1 MKYDDLEKTMEL
13 FEINEEVPTPIENIE
28 MEGASKNNVT
38 DEFTLGL
45 RDKEVEEIKE
55 KNNNN
60 KKKKKSLKE
69 RWQLLSKKNKI
80 IIIIGIIA
88 AIIVII
94 GLILFFVL
102 KSDNNPKNKP
112 NKDDTPAVVLEKDNY
127 IYRDGKL
134 SLLNLQE
141 QEVGVY
147 ECQNKNETL
156 CYVASFSEED
166 NFDTLKQIY
175 EDDTLVERASNIFND
190 KYVFIYDSEASSGGN
205 IILYNIETKE
215 TEGEYKLVKGFK
227 DSNYVILK
235 DKNNKYGA
243 IEIND
248 SGITEKIKFTYEYL
262 GIETKD
268 SKIVA
273 KTNNKYFILNR
284 DGKVESKGVSSSI
297 KSYNDKYI
305 VVDNNGYFIYDYE
318 SKLVFDDA
326 YDFIGLDEEYMSL
339 VKENKL
345 YIKDYN
351 KQSYNEEDLELG
363 NDNYVVTNV
372 YSKNKK
378 LKETKMAYKIEQ
390 TDDKL
395 EVTYFNKNNKEKTAV
410 LSINE
415 GKLSGKYS
423 YINYFNG
430 TFYFYKDETKSEL
443 IGKYSCSNKNIIN
456 KDTTSFSNC
465 YIASDTFYSKN
476 DAEIDNSGNVGWIPI
491 INERYVFMTDALDVN
506 NPTIILYD
514 LTDNKIKGKYSSVDS
529 GSYTKKD
536 DASLKETT
544 SMYIMAENKN
554 KKYGV
559 IKIENEAKS
568 AIAFN
573 YASIEKVN
581 ESFLVKESNGTYSLL
596 NKDGSALTDKYAYKI
611 MDYSHDYL
619 SVLDNNKYYLYDFE
633 GNKKDYESYLYIS
646 LKDDYYVIV
655 NEDQKLDLR
664 KYDDS
669 FFSLSNPI
677 DIESNDIK
685 NAFEVTK
692 DKNGYTIKLKDTGA
706 TIKADLNG
714 NIGI

>member
-13 FEINEEVPTPIENIE
+13 FEINEDVPTPIKNIE
-28 MEGASKNNVT
+28 MEGISKNNVT

-55 KNNNN
+55 NAKEP

-69 RWQLLSKKNKI
+69 KWHLLSKKNKI
-80 IIIIGIIA
+80 IIITVSVILLIL
-88 AIIVII
+88 II
-94 GLILFFVL
+94 GLVLFLIL
-102 KSDNNPKNKP
+102 KSDSNSDHKP
-112 NKDDTPAVVLEKDNY
+112 EKDNTPAVVLEKDNY
-127 IYRDGKL
+127 IYRDGQL

-147 ECQNKNETL
+147 ECQNKKETL
-156 CYVASFSEED
+156 CYVAPFNEED

-175 EDDTLVERASNIFND
+175 EDETMVERASNIFSD
-190 KYVFIYDSEASSGGN
+190 KYVFIYDSEEDTDGN

-215 TEGEYKLVKGFK
+215 SEGEYKLVKGFK
-227 DSNYVILK
+227 DSNYVVLK

-243 IEIND
+243 VEINE

-262 GIETKD
+262 GIQDKD

-273 KTNNKYFILNR
+273 KTNNKYFILSR
-284 DGKVESKGVSSSI
+284 DGKVESKGVSSVV
-297 KSYNDKYI
+297 KSYNDKYV
-305 VVDNNGYFIYDYE
+305 VVDNNGYFVYDYE

-326 YDFIGLDEEYMSL
+326 YDFIGLEEEYMSL

-345 YIKDYN
+345 YIRDYN
-351 KQSYNEEDLELG
+351 KQSYNEEELELG
-363 NDNYVVTNV
+363 NENYVITNI

-390 TDDKL
+390 TDDKI
-395 EVTYFNKNNKEKTAV
+395 EVTYFNKNNKEKTAI
-410 LSINE
+410 LSVNE

-430 TFYFYKDETKSEL
+430 TFYFYKDEDKSEL

-476 DAEIDNSGNVGWIPI
+476 DAEEDNSGNVGWIPI
-491 INERYVFMTDALDVN
+491 INERYVFMTDVLDIN

-529 GSYTKKD
+529 GSYTKKE

-544 SMYIMAENKN
+544 SMYIMAENKS

-573 YASIEKVN
+573 YAAIEKVN

-646 LKDDYYVIV
+646 LRDDYYVIV

-664 KYDDS
+664 KYDDT

>member
-28 MEGASKNNVT
+28 MEGISKNNVT

-80 IIIIGIIA
+80 IIIIGIIV

-190 KYVFIYDSEASSGGN
+190 KYVFIYDSEEASEGV

-227 DSNYVILK
+227 DSNYVVLK

>member
-80 IIIIGIIA
+80 IIIIGIIV

-102 KSDNNPKNKP
+102 KSDNNPASNP

-190 KYVFIYDSEASSGGN
+190 KYVFIYDSEASSGEN

-227 DSNYVILK
+227 DSNYVVLK

-305 VVDNNGYFIYDYE
+305 VVDNNGYFLYDYE

-476 DAEIDNSGNVGWIPI
+476 DAEEDNSGNVGWIPI

>member
-13 FEINEEVPTPIENIE
+13 FEINEDVPTPIKNIE
-28 MEGASKNNVT
+28 MEGISKNNVT

-55 KNNNN
+55 NAKEP

-69 RWQLLSKKNKI
+69 KWHLLSKKNKI
-80 IIIIGIIA
+80 IIITVSVILLIL
-88 AIIVII
+88 II
-94 GLILFFVL
+94 GLVLFLIL
-102 KSDNNPKNKP
+102 KSDSNSDHKP
-112 NKDDTPAVVLEKDNY
+112 EKDNTPAVVLEKDNY
-127 IYRDGKL
+127 IYRDGQL

-147 ECQNKNETL
+147 ECQNKKETL
-156 CYVASFSEED
+156 CYVAPFNEED

-175 EDDTLVERASNIFND
+175 EDETMVERASNIFSD
-190 KYVFIYDSEASSGGN
+190 KYVFIYDSEEDTDGN

-215 TEGEYKLVKGFK
+215 SEGEYKLVKGFK
-227 DSNYVILK
+227 DSNYVVLK

-243 IEIND
+243 VEIND

-262 GIETKD
+262 GIQDKD

-273 KTNNKYFILNR
+273 KTNNKYFILSR
-284 DGKVESKGVSSSI
+284 DGKVESKGVSSVV
-297 KSYNDKYI
+297 KSYNDKYV
-305 VVDNNGYFIYDYE
+305 VVDNNGYFVYDYE

-326 YDFIGLDEEYMSL
+326 YDFIGLEEEYMSL

-345 YIKDYN
+345 YIRDYN
-351 KQSYNEEDLELG
+351 KQSYNEEELELG
-363 NDNYVVTNV
+363 NENYVVTNI

-390 TDDKL
+390 TDDKI
-395 EVTYFNKNNKEKTAV
+395 EVTYFNKNNKEKTAI
-410 LSINE
+410 LSVNE

-430 TFYFYKDETKSEL
+430 TFYFYKDEAKSEL

-476 DAEIDNSGNVGWIPI
+476 DAEEDNSGNVGWIPI

-529 GSYTKKD
+529 GSYTKKE

-544 SMYIMAENKN
+544 SMYIMAENKS

-573 YASIEKVN
+573 YAAIEKVN

-646 LKDDYYVIV
+646 LRDDYYVIV

-664 KYDDS
+664 KYDDT